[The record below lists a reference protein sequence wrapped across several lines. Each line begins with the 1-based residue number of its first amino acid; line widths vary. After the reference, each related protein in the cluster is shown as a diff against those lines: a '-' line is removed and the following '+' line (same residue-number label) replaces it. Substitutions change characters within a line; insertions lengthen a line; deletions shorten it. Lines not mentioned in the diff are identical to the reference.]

1 MSTRRRP
8 IAGDLLQ
15 AAWCE
20 RQKNME
26 KSKPESPKDPDIPS
40 TSTSSS
46 ISNPPP
52 SGPSPTARRLRDRIV
67 LAVGIILTLLSISQ
81 LPRIRIDSS
90 TDVFIPRNHAIQQI
104 NAEIEREFSSISPM
118 IMGIE
123 VRFGSVFDP
132 EVIDLVDR
140 ITRELEAH
148 PAVDRVVS
156 LTNLDYIRGSE
167 FGLEVVPVLADT
179 SPQGLE
185 DFRKRIADW
194 KDVYVGTCISRDETF
209 TVIIV
214 QPDAGGG
221 DERSEEI
228 YRVMEQTV
236 QANVSPDLNFVLA
249 GLPIIKSE
257 INRSVLSDIFWLI
270 PIAALI
276 ILAILWGAF
285 RRWEGV
291 VFPLLCLLMA
301 MLWCLGLIGLLGITF
316 TMATLLVPVLLLV
329 VGSAYGIHLLSHFF
343 HEVTQQKGFLDI
355 SAVDWIIQRNQRQ
368 IVRPI
373 LLAGMTTA
381 GGFLALLSSPL
392 GPFRMFG
399 LLSAVGI
406 GFSLLAS
413 LVGIPV
419 FLRMRYRKG
428 IDSDQFHLTDRKGA
442 RRTTL
447 PVFSLFEQII
457 ARKKWLVISVSLG
470 VLAAAVLLV
479 PQVTVGTDMIKFFH
493 KDSPIA
499 ADTEVFNTHRIGSNT
514 VSILIEAPAKG
525 DILDPGFLADVEKF
539 ADYLTSRTDSVMNIQ
554 SIVPHIKRINQ
565 LMHVEADIN
574 VGADADAGADI
585 DVGADIDAGAEI
597 DAGADAGL
605 GFADIFS
612 GFDSVSDP
620 GQDIDTDLGSGT
632 ESVSGTESSSSTL
645 NKQSDYSK
653 GTSDPDDTS
662 DPASFASSSGAA
674 DSAAALLR
682 EGYLQAGLN
691 PAIEEVIAAVLRIRN
706 TAGTAYYEIPQDPEK
721 YGLENADELKNL
733 LAQYLVIYSGN
744 LGDLIND
751 SLEPDKTVITLQVGN
766 DSYAEQAQLQH
777 MISDFWDYHIPE
789 GWSYSVGGG
798 STLAYVLSALVT
810 RSQYVSLIGALI
822 IVWILISLMFKSPS
836 AGLLAMVPVLFAL
849 AGIFIC
855 MVLFNFQLDIIT
867 SLLASL
873 AIGIGADYGI
883 HLLDAYRRHRHE
895 GKDIVVHRVFQST
908 GKAIYINA
916 VSVALGFMGLV
927 ISRFTPIKQMG
938 ILFAVAMLSA
948 GLASLIV
955 LPLILQKWDPEAVKK
970 RS

>member
-1 MSTRRRP
+1 
-8 IAGDLLQ
+8 
-15 AAWCE
+15 
-20 RQKNME
+20 
-26 KSKPESPKDPDIPS
+26 
-40 TSTSSS
+40 
-46 ISNPPP
+46 
-52 SGPSPTARRLRDRIV
+52 
-67 LAVGIILTLLSISQ
+67 
-81 LPRIRIDSS
+81 
-90 TDVFIPRNHAIQQI
+90 
-104 NAEIEREFSSISPM
+104 M

-148 PAVDRVVS
+148 PGVERVVS

-167 FGLEVVPVLADT
+167 FGLEVVPVLEDT

-214 QPDAGGG
+214 QPDEGSN

-228 YRVMEQTV
+228 YRVMEQLV

-355 SAVDWIIQRNQRQ
+355 SAVNWIIQRNQQQ

-428 IDSDQFHLTDRKGA
+428 IDADQFHLTDRNGA

-447 PVFSLFEQII
+447 PIFSLFEQII

-493 KDSPIA
+493 KNSPIA

-514 VSILIEAPAKG
+514 VSILIEAPEKG
-525 DILDPGFLADVEKF
+525 AVLDPGFLADVEKF
-539 ADYLTSRTDSVMNIQ
+539 ADYLTSRTDTVMNIQ

-565 LMHVEADIN
+565 LMHVDADIDAGADAD
-574 VGADADAGADI
+574 VGADADAGAD
-585 DVGADIDAGAEI
+585 G
-597 DAGADAGL
+597 GL

-612 GFDSVSDP
+612 DFSPVSDP
-620 GQDIDTDLGSGT
+620 GLDSDPDFGFGTESGFDT
-632 ESVSGTESSSSTL
+632 ESVSGTESVSYAESGSSTL
-645 NKQSDYSK
+645 NKQRDYSE

-662 DPASFASSSGAA
+662 DPASATSVEAA
-674 DSAAALLR
+674 DRAAALLR

-691 PAIEEVIAAVLRIRN
+691 PAVDEVIEAVLRIRN
-706 TAGTAYYEIPQDPEK
+706 TAGADYYEIPQDPEK
-721 YGLENADELKNL
+721 YGLENANELKNL

-766 DSYAEQAQLQH
+766 DSYTEQAQLQH
-777 MISDFWDYHIPE
+777 MISDFWDFHIPE
-789 GWSYSVGGG
+789 GWSYRVGGG

-822 IVWILISLMFKSPS
+822 IVWILISLMFKSPT
-836 AGLLAMVPVLFAL
+836 AGLFAMVPVLFAL

>member
-1 MSTRRRP
+1 
-8 IAGDLLQ
+8 
-15 AAWCE
+15 
-20 RQKNME
+20 
-26 KSKPESPKDPDIPS
+26 
-40 TSTSSS
+40 
-46 ISNPPP
+46 
-52 SGPSPTARRLRDRIV
+52 
-67 LAVGIILTLLSISQ
+67 
-81 LPRIRIDSS
+81 
-90 TDVFIPRNHAIQQI
+90 
-104 NAEIEREFSSISPM
+104 M

-140 ITRELEAH
+140 ITREFEAH

-156 LTNLDYIRGSE
+156 LTNLDYIQGNE

-194 KDVYVGTCISRDETF
+194 KDVYVGTCISRDEMF

-257 INRSVLSDIFWLI
+257 INRSVLSDVFWLI

-343 HEVTQQKGFLDI
+343 HEVTQQKGLLDI
-355 SAVDWIIQRNQRQ
+355 SAVDWIIQRNQQQ

-413 LVGIPV
+413 LIGIPV

-428 IDSDQFHLTDRKGA
+428 IDADRFHLTDRDGA

-447 PVFSLFEQII
+447 PVFSLFEQMI
-457 ARKKWLVISVSLG
+457 AKKKWLVISVSLV
-470 VLAAAVLLV
+470 VLAASVLLV

-514 VSILIEAPAKG
+514 VSILIEAPSKG
-525 DILDPGFLADVEKF
+525 DILDPGFLADVDKF
-539 ADYLTSRTDSVMNIQ
+539 ADYLTSSSSSRTDSVMNIQ

-565 LMHVEADIN
+565 LMHV
-574 VGADADAGADI
+574 DADTDVGADI
-585 DVGADIDAGAEI
+585 DVGADADVEADA
-597 DAGADAGL
+597 DAGADEGL

-612 GFDSVSDP
+612 GFDSVADPDLDSDMES
-620 GQDIDTDLGSGT
+620 GFGT
-632 ESVSGTESSSSTL
+632 ESIPGIEPASNAL
-645 NKQSDYSK
+645 NKKGDYSE
-653 GTSDPDDTS
+653 GTS
-662 DPASFASSSGAA
+662 DPASIAPSFGAA

-691 PAIEEVIAAVLRIRN
+691 PAVDEVIAAVLRIRN
-706 TAGTAYYEIPQDPEK
+706 TAGAAYYEIPQDPEK
-721 YGLENADELKNL
+721 YGLDNADELKNL

-810 RSQYVSLIGALI
+810 RSQYISLIGALI

-836 AGLLAMVPVLFAL
+836 AGLFAMVPVLFAL